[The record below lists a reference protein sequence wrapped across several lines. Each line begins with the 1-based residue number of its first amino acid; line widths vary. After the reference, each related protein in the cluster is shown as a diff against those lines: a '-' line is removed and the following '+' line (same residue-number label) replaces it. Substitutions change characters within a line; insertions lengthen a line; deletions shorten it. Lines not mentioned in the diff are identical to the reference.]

1 MGRQGCVIKSS
12 ATAEKKKPT
21 TKKVMPHNEFMQRI
35 RKSLYFGQDFY
46 ESESLGVSKPLA
58 EYASE
63 LFSDTHRGHTLNRLS
78 CVEASSVIP
87 ATPAAL
93 IMALIYLDRI
103 NATDP
108 SYVRCITPQEL
119 FIVSMMISTKFY
131 AGHDE
136 EIYLSDW
143 AEDGNMSED
152 RLKELELEFLSAIEW
167 NIYISNE
174 QFFDKLTCIEK
185 TLARREGLRRGW
197 LTYSELMQMLP
208 SFTLA
213 KFLLNNITIMAVS
226 YAASVMTIAGAFFFA
241 AQIPGTS
248 LHRTRTNNNTN
259 GNDMLLNDPQIVPLN
274 ATMTSQTSNTSVID
288 NTGRQHNQ
296 TSTTLGLNVEDELLK
311 LERQYREE
319 AIRDTIRQRNN
330 EITTESRLTLPQQQ
344 FMAKLNVHQKCAKYE
359 GIQQQHGYWFN
370 SKEEYSDYDSRLS
383 YRIIDKDSQHFQS
396 PSLIQH
402 YDDFSDDMLN
412 GIKTPAN
419 YKYTNGS
426 MTSLLWNFLS
436 DTVQQHA
443 TFMRLP
449 FVWLKFM

>member
-1 MGRQGCVIKSS
+1 M
-12 ATAEKKKPT
+12 
-21 TKKVMPHNEFMQRI
+21 
-35 RKSLYFGQDFY
+35 
-46 ESESLGVSKPLA
+46 GVSKPLA
-58 EYASE
+58 ELTSE

-93 IMALIYLDRI
+93 IMALIYLDRL

-108 SYVRCITPQEL
+108 AYVRRITPQEL

-152 RLKELELEFLSAIEW
+152 RLKELELEFLCAIEW

-174 QFFDKLTCIEK
+174 QFFEKLTCIEK
-185 TLARREGLRRGW
+185 QLARREGLRRGW

-226 YAASVMTIAGAFFFA
+226 YAASVMTIAGAFFLA

-248 LHRTRTNNNTN
+248 LYRSSKTTHDID
-259 GNDMLLNDPQIVPLN
+259 NDLLN
-274 ATMTSQTSNTSVID
+274 ATDIIKTNSSTSASSTTSASMANSM
-288 NTGRQHNQ
+288 RQHNH
-296 TSTTLGLNVEDELLK
+296 TTHLGLNVEAELLK

-319 AIRDTIRQRNN
+319 DLRNQMRQKHN
-330 EITTESRLTLPQQQ
+330 EIATESRLTLPQQQ
-344 FMAKLNVHQKCAKYE
+344 YMAKLNVHQKCAKYD
-359 GIQQQHGYWFN
+359 IQRQQLGYWFAY
-370 SKEEYSDYDSRLS
+370 KEEFSEHEMASK
-383 YRIIDKDSQHFQS
+383 IDEHFQT
-396 PSLIQH
+396 PLFIQN
-402 YDDFSDDMLN
+402 YGNSDNNYYN
-412 GIKTPAN
+412 GLKPVPAAVN
-419 YKYTNGS
+419 HKFDNASITS
-426 MTSLLWNFLS
+426 MLWNFLS
-436 DTVQQHA
+436 DTVQQH
-443 TFMRLP
+443 TPFMRLP